1 MVNYNGSYSIRLVTV
16 RKLRLISSRLG
27 SMVIFVNIRHNYAF
41 QENRK
46 SVLLIT
52 SVCLNFRHYT
62 NICCIVFFK
71 FHLGETYV
79 KK

>member
-41 QENRK
+41 QENPK
-46 SVLLIT
+46 SFLLIY
-52 SVCLNFRHYT
+52 NF
-62 NICCIVFFK
+62 CVPEF
-71 FHLGETYV
+71 
-79 KK
+79 